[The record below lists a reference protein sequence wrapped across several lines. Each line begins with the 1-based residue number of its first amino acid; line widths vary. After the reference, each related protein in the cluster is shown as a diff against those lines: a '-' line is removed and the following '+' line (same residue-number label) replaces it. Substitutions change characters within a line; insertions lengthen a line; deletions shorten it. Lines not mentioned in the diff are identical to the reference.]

1 MLRFVKGSLRQLSC
15 SWIWLRLWRESGSYK
30 ICFARF
36 LQGIV
41 KATQQKDYNAVKRL
55 QYLLTHSF
63 YAKALAVKRV
73 VTNDGRKTPGV
84 DGVLWNTPAKKM
96 KAVLSLTDKGYRA
109 RPLRRVYIEKKDKKK
124 KRPLGIPTMYDRAMQ
139 ALYALAL
146 EPVAE
151 TTADGKSFGFRKG
164 RCAQDA
170 CEYLFNALSRKH
182 ISPKW
187 VLEGDIKGC
196 FDHISHDWL
205 LANIPMDK
213 NILKQFLKAGF
224 IYQRELFPT
233 EEGTPQ
239 GGIISPILANMTLD
253 GIEKKLVERFH
264 TNALGKVDSRFK
276 NAHKVNFVRYADD
289 FVVTA
294 ATPELA
300 LEAKELI
307 REFLAERGLELS
319 DEKTVVTNIDDGF
332 DFLGWNFR
340 KYNEKLIIKPSKKA
354 VKAIVSNISDTILR
368 RGKAWQQDVLIMKLN
383 EQIRG
388 WTNYHQSVCAS
399 DAFAHLDYVLYE
411 LLWRWAKRRHPKKN
425 KWWISMRYWHRVGNR
440 NWVFSTENKEL
451 IRVDSTAIVRHTKI
465 KATANPFLDEAYVF
479 RYTTLR
485 GEHRSVY
492 AKELSE
498 LRKKEVKIRR
508 AIEDG
513 LDPDRAERITL
524 NELFD
529 EYISQ
534 KYDLKQS
541 TMTNYKY
548 MYNHYVRDGFGK
560 LRISKIKYSDIK
572 KFYYSLILEKGF
584 KPNSMEIVHTLL
596 HPTFTMAV
604 RDGLLRLNPTEGV
617 MAEIKKSHCWEKTKR
632 HALTVAEQR
641 AFTNYIA
648 NSEEYRGWFPLF
660 TVMLGTGCRIGE
672 VLGLRWQDVDFKNR
686 TISINHNLVYRV
698 QEDGTCTNHVNS
710 PKTKAGIRIIPMI
723 DEVFDAFLEEYQ
735 YQKVI
740 GFCTD
745 EIDGYSGFV
754 FCTGDG
760 KVYLPN
766 AINRTIRSICADYNK
781 EEESKAKEENRDP
794 VFLPK
799 FSCHIL
805 RHTFCTRFC
814 ENETNLKVIQE
825 IMGHA
830 DISTTMDV
838 YAEATQEKKKESM
851 TSLQSALLVR

>member
-1 MLRFVKGSLRQLSC
+1 MAAT
-15 SWIWLRLWRESGSYK
+15 RL
-30 ICFARF
+30 I
-36 LQGIV
+36 
-41 KATQQKDYNAVKRL
+41 
-55 QYLLTHSF
+55 
-63 YAKALAVKRV
+63 ALHK
-73 VTNDGRKTPGV
+73 NK
-84 DGVLWNTPAKKM
+84 
-96 KAVLSLTDKGYRA
+96 
-109 RPLRRVYIEKKDKKK
+109 
-124 KRPLGIPTMYDRAMQ
+124 
-139 ALYALAL
+139 
-146 EPVAE
+146 
-151 TTADGKSFGFRKG
+151 GKSVAACLKSRTDYVQNPDKTEHGELISSYECSPLTVDEEFMLSKRQYELVTG
-164 RCAQDA
+164 RRQKSDVIAYQIRQSFKPGEITA
-170 CEYLFNALSRKH
+170 E
-182 ISPKW
+182 
-187 VLEGDIKGC
+187 E
-196 FDHISHDWL
+196 
-205 LANIPMDK
+205 AN
-213 NILKQFLKAGF
+213 
-224 IYQRELFPT
+224 
-233 EEGTPQ
+233 
-239 GGIISPILANMTLD
+239 
-253 GIEKKLVERFH
+253 
-264 TNALGKVDSRFK
+264 KVG
-276 NAHKVNFVRYADD
+276 Y
-289 FVVTA
+289 
-294 ATPELA
+294 ELA
-300 LEAKELI
+300 MRFTK
-307 REFLAERGLELS
+307 
-319 DEKTVVTNIDDGF
+319 
-332 DFLGWNFR
+332 
-340 KYNEKLIIKPSKKA
+340 
-354 VKAIVSNISDTILR
+354 
-368 RGKAWQQDVLIMKLN
+368 GK
-383 EQIRG
+383 
-388 WTNYHQSVCAS
+388 
-399 DAFAHLDYVLYE
+399 
-411 LLWRWAKRRHPKKN
+411 
-425 KWWISMRYWHRVGNR
+425 
-440 NWVFSTENKEL
+440 
-451 IRVDSTAIVRHTKI
+451 
-465 KATANPFLDEAYVF
+465 
-479 RYTTLR
+479 
-485 GEHRSVY
+485 
-492 AKELSE
+492 
-498 LRKKEVKIRR
+498 
-508 AIEDG
+508 
-513 LDPDRAERITL
+513 
-524 NELFD
+524 
-529 EYISQ
+529 
-534 KYDLKQS
+534 
-541 TMTNYKY
+541 
-548 MYNHYVRDGFGK
+548 YNHYVRDGFGK

-794 VFLPK
+794 VLLPK

-851 TSLQSALLVR
+851 ASLQSALLVR

>member
-1 MLRFVKGSLRQLSC
+1 MATRKDSRGYSLKKG
-15 SWIWLRLWRESGSYK
+15 ESQRK
-30 ICFARF
+30 
-36 LQGIV
+36 
-41 KATQQKDYNAVKRL
+41 
-55 QYLLTHSF
+55 
-63 YAKALAVKRV
+63 
-73 VTNDGRKTPGV
+73 DGR
-84 DGVLWNTPAKKM
+84 
-96 KAVLSLTDKGYRA
+96 
-109 RPLRRVYIEKKDKKK
+109 
-124 KRPLGIPTMYDRAMQ
+124 
-139 ALYALAL
+139 
-146 EPVAE
+146 
-151 TTADGKSFGFRKG
+151 
-164 RCAQDA
+164 
-170 CEYLFNALSRKH
+170 
-182 ISPKW
+182 
-187 VLEGDIKGC
+187 
-196 FDHISHDWL
+196 
-205 LANIPMDK
+205 
-213 NILKQFLKAGF
+213 
-224 IYQRELFPT
+224 
-233 EEGTPQ
+233 
-239 GGIISPILANMTLD
+239 
-253 GIEKKLVERFH
+253 
-264 TNALGKVDSRFK
+264 
-276 NAHKVNFVRYADD
+276 
-289 FVVTA
+289 
-294 ATPELA
+294 
-300 LEAKELI
+300 
-307 REFLAERGLELS
+307 
-319 DEKTVVTNIDDGF
+319 
-332 DFLGWNFR
+332 
-340 KYNEKLIIKPSKKA
+340 
-354 VKAIVSNISDTILR
+354 
-368 RGKAWQQDVLIMKLN
+368 
-383 EQIRG
+383 
-388 WTNYHQSVCAS
+388 
-399 DAFAHLDYVLYE
+399 
-411 LLWRWAKRRHPKKN
+411 
-425 KWWISMRYWHRVGNR
+425 
-440 NWVFSTENKEL
+440 
-451 IRVDSTAIVRHTKI
+451 
-465 KATANPFLDEAYVF
+465 YVF

-548 MYNHYVRDGFGK
+548 MYNHYVRDSFGK

-794 VFLPK
+794 VLLPK

>member
-1 MLRFVKGSLRQLSC
+1 MPKNDLNVTLKG
-15 SWIWLRLWRESGSYK
+15 
-30 ICFARF
+30 
-36 LQGIV
+36 
-41 KATQQKDYNAVKRL
+41 
-55 QYLLTHSF
+55 
-63 YAKALAVKRV
+63 
-73 VTNDGRKTPGV
+73 
-84 DGVLWNTPAKKM
+84 
-96 KAVLSLTDKGYRA
+96 
-109 RPLRRVYIEKKDKKK
+109 
-124 KRPLGIPTMYDRAMQ
+124 
-139 ALYALAL
+139 
-146 EPVAE
+146 
-151 TTADGKSFGFRKG
+151 
-164 RCAQDA
+164 
-170 CEYLFNALSRKH
+170 
-182 ISPKW
+182 
-187 VLEGDIKGC
+187 
-196 FDHISHDWL
+196 
-205 LANIPMDK
+205 
-213 NILKQFLKAGF
+213 
-224 IYQRELFPT
+224 
-233 EEGTPQ
+233 
-239 GGIISPILANMTLD
+239 
-253 GIEKKLVERFH
+253 
-264 TNALGKVDSRFK
+264 
-276 NAHKVNFVRYADD
+276 
-289 FVVTA
+289 
-294 ATPELA
+294 
-300 LEAKELI
+300 
-307 REFLAERGLELS
+307 
-319 DEKTVVTNIDDGF
+319 ID
-332 DFLGWNFR
+332 
-340 KYNEKLIIKPSKKA
+340 
-354 VKAIVSNISDTILR
+354 
-368 RGKAWQQDVLIMKLN
+368 
-383 EQIRG
+383 
-388 WTNYHQSVCAS
+388 
-399 DAFAHLDYVLYE
+399 E
-411 LLWRWAKRRHPKKN
+411 LL
-425 KWWISMRYWHRVGNR
+425 
-440 NWVFSTENKEL
+440 FSTEEQRQEEKREQVQQIPIDEL
-451 IRVDSTAIVRHTKI
+451 HPFTNHPFKVVDDDAMTRTVESIAQFGVLAPLIAR
-465 KATANPFLDEAYVF
+465 P
-479 RYTTLR
+479 RP
-485 GEHRSVY
+485 
-492 AKELSE
+492 
-498 LRKKEVKIRR
+498 
-508 AIEDG
+508 DG
-513 LDPDRAERITL
+513 DGYEI
-524 NELFD
+524 
-529 EYISQ
+529 ISGH
-534 KYDLKQS
+534 
-541 TMTNYKY
+541 
-548 MYNHYVRDGFGK
+548 NHYVRDGFGK

-710 PKTKAGIRIIPMI
+710 PKTKAGIRIIPML

-794 VFLPK
+794 VLLPK

>member
-1 MLRFVKGSLRQLSC
+1 MPKNDLNVTLKG
-15 SWIWLRLWRESGSYK
+15 
-30 ICFARF
+30 
-36 LQGIV
+36 
-41 KATQQKDYNAVKRL
+41 
-55 QYLLTHSF
+55 
-63 YAKALAVKRV
+63 
-73 VTNDGRKTPGV
+73 
-84 DGVLWNTPAKKM
+84 
-96 KAVLSLTDKGYRA
+96 
-109 RPLRRVYIEKKDKKK
+109 
-124 KRPLGIPTMYDRAMQ
+124 
-139 ALYALAL
+139 
-146 EPVAE
+146 
-151 TTADGKSFGFRKG
+151 
-164 RCAQDA
+164 
-170 CEYLFNALSRKH
+170 
-182 ISPKW
+182 
-187 VLEGDIKGC
+187 
-196 FDHISHDWL
+196 
-205 LANIPMDK
+205 
-213 NILKQFLKAGF
+213 
-224 IYQRELFPT
+224 
-233 EEGTPQ
+233 
-239 GGIISPILANMTLD
+239 
-253 GIEKKLVERFH
+253 
-264 TNALGKVDSRFK
+264 
-276 NAHKVNFVRYADD
+276 
-289 FVVTA
+289 
-294 ATPELA
+294 
-300 LEAKELI
+300 
-307 REFLAERGLELS
+307 
-319 DEKTVVTNIDDGF
+319 ID
-332 DFLGWNFR
+332 
-340 KYNEKLIIKPSKKA
+340 
-354 VKAIVSNISDTILR
+354 
-368 RGKAWQQDVLIMKLN
+368 
-383 EQIRG
+383 
-388 WTNYHQSVCAS
+388 
-399 DAFAHLDYVLYE
+399 E
-411 LLWRWAKRRHPKKN
+411 LL
-425 KWWISMRYWHRVGNR
+425 
-440 NWVFSTENKEL
+440 FSTEEQRQEEKREQVQQIPIDEL
-451 IRVDSTAIVRHTKI
+451 HPFTNHPFKVVDDDAMTRTVESIAQFGVLAPLIAR
-465 KATANPFLDEAYVF
+465 P
-479 RYTTLR
+479 RP
-485 GEHRSVY
+485 
-492 AKELSE
+492 
-498 LRKKEVKIRR
+498 
-508 AIEDG
+508 DG
-513 LDPDRAERITL
+513 DGYEI
-524 NELFD
+524 
-529 EYISQ
+529 ISGH
-534 KYDLKQS
+534 
-541 TMTNYKY
+541 
-548 MYNHYVRDGFGK
+548 NHYVRDGFGK

-794 VFLPK
+794 VLLPK

-825 IMGHA
+825 IMGQA
-830 DISTTMDV
+830 DSSTTMDV

>member
-1 MLRFVKGSLRQLSC
+1 MATRKDSRGYSLKKG
-15 SWIWLRLWRESGSYK
+15 ESQRK
-30 ICFARF
+30 
-36 LQGIV
+36 
-41 KATQQKDYNAVKRL
+41 
-55 QYLLTHSF
+55 
-63 YAKALAVKRV
+63 
-73 VTNDGRKTPGV
+73 DGR
-84 DGVLWNTPAKKM
+84 
-96 KAVLSLTDKGYRA
+96 
-109 RPLRRVYIEKKDKKK
+109 
-124 KRPLGIPTMYDRAMQ
+124 
-139 ALYALAL
+139 
-146 EPVAE
+146 
-151 TTADGKSFGFRKG
+151 
-164 RCAQDA
+164 
-170 CEYLFNALSRKH
+170 
-182 ISPKW
+182 
-187 VLEGDIKGC
+187 
-196 FDHISHDWL
+196 
-205 LANIPMDK
+205 
-213 NILKQFLKAGF
+213 
-224 IYQRELFPT
+224 
-233 EEGTPQ
+233 
-239 GGIISPILANMTLD
+239 
-253 GIEKKLVERFH
+253 
-264 TNALGKVDSRFK
+264 
-276 NAHKVNFVRYADD
+276 
-289 FVVTA
+289 
-294 ATPELA
+294 
-300 LEAKELI
+300 
-307 REFLAERGLELS
+307 
-319 DEKTVVTNIDDGF
+319 
-332 DFLGWNFR
+332 
-340 KYNEKLIIKPSKKA
+340 
-354 VKAIVSNISDTILR
+354 
-368 RGKAWQQDVLIMKLN
+368 
-383 EQIRG
+383 
-388 WTNYHQSVCAS
+388 
-399 DAFAHLDYVLYE
+399 
-411 LLWRWAKRRHPKKN
+411 
-425 KWWISMRYWHRVGNR
+425 
-440 NWVFSTENKEL
+440 
-451 IRVDSTAIVRHTKI
+451 
-465 KATANPFLDEAYVF
+465 YVF

-548 MYNHYVRDGFGK
+548 MYNHHVRDGFGK

-794 VFLPK
+794 VLLPK

>member
-1 MLRFVKGSLRQLSC
+1 MATRKDSRGYSLKKG
-15 SWIWLRLWRESGSYK
+15 ESQRK
-30 ICFARF
+30 
-36 LQGIV
+36 
-41 KATQQKDYNAVKRL
+41 
-55 QYLLTHSF
+55 
-63 YAKALAVKRV
+63 
-73 VTNDGRKTPGV
+73 DGR
-84 DGVLWNTPAKKM
+84 
-96 KAVLSLTDKGYRA
+96 
-109 RPLRRVYIEKKDKKK
+109 
-124 KRPLGIPTMYDRAMQ
+124 
-139 ALYALAL
+139 
-146 EPVAE
+146 
-151 TTADGKSFGFRKG
+151 
-164 RCAQDA
+164 
-170 CEYLFNALSRKH
+170 
-182 ISPKW
+182 
-187 VLEGDIKGC
+187 
-196 FDHISHDWL
+196 
-205 LANIPMDK
+205 
-213 NILKQFLKAGF
+213 
-224 IYQRELFPT
+224 
-233 EEGTPQ
+233 
-239 GGIISPILANMTLD
+239 
-253 GIEKKLVERFH
+253 
-264 TNALGKVDSRFK
+264 
-276 NAHKVNFVRYADD
+276 
-289 FVVTA
+289 
-294 ATPELA
+294 
-300 LEAKELI
+300 
-307 REFLAERGLELS
+307 
-319 DEKTVVTNIDDGF
+319 
-332 DFLGWNFR
+332 
-340 KYNEKLIIKPSKKA
+340 
-354 VKAIVSNISDTILR
+354 
-368 RGKAWQQDVLIMKLN
+368 
-383 EQIRG
+383 
-388 WTNYHQSVCAS
+388 
-399 DAFAHLDYVLYE
+399 
-411 LLWRWAKRRHPKKN
+411 
-425 KWWISMRYWHRVGNR
+425 
-440 NWVFSTENKEL
+440 
-451 IRVDSTAIVRHTKI
+451 
-465 KATANPFLDEAYVF
+465 YVF

-548 MYNHYVRDGFGK
+548 MYNHYVRDCFGK
-560 LRISKIKYSDIK
+560 LRISKIKYSD
-572 KFYYSLILEKGF
+572 
-584 KPNSMEIVHTLL
+584 
-596 HPTFTMAV
+596 
-604 RDGLLRLNPTEGV
+604 
-617 MAEIKKSHCWEKTKR
+617 
-632 HALTVAEQR
+632 
-641 AFTNYIA
+641 
-648 NSEEYRGWFPLF
+648 
-660 TVMLGTGCRIGE
+660 
-672 VLGLRWQDVDFKNR
+672 
-686 TISINHNLVYRV
+686 INHNLVYRV

-794 VFLPK
+794 VLLPK

>member
-1 MLRFVKGSLRQLSC
+1 MPKNDLNVTLKG
-15 SWIWLRLWRESGSYK
+15 
-30 ICFARF
+30 
-36 LQGIV
+36 
-41 KATQQKDYNAVKRL
+41 
-55 QYLLTHSF
+55 
-63 YAKALAVKRV
+63 
-73 VTNDGRKTPGV
+73 
-84 DGVLWNTPAKKM
+84 
-96 KAVLSLTDKGYRA
+96 
-109 RPLRRVYIEKKDKKK
+109 
-124 KRPLGIPTMYDRAMQ
+124 
-139 ALYALAL
+139 
-146 EPVAE
+146 
-151 TTADGKSFGFRKG
+151 
-164 RCAQDA
+164 
-170 CEYLFNALSRKH
+170 
-182 ISPKW
+182 
-187 VLEGDIKGC
+187 
-196 FDHISHDWL
+196 
-205 LANIPMDK
+205 
-213 NILKQFLKAGF
+213 
-224 IYQRELFPT
+224 
-233 EEGTPQ
+233 
-239 GGIISPILANMTLD
+239 
-253 GIEKKLVERFH
+253 
-264 TNALGKVDSRFK
+264 
-276 NAHKVNFVRYADD
+276 
-289 FVVTA
+289 
-294 ATPELA
+294 
-300 LEAKELI
+300 
-307 REFLAERGLELS
+307 
-319 DEKTVVTNIDDGF
+319 ID
-332 DFLGWNFR
+332 
-340 KYNEKLIIKPSKKA
+340 
-354 VKAIVSNISDTILR
+354 
-368 RGKAWQQDVLIMKLN
+368 
-383 EQIRG
+383 
-388 WTNYHQSVCAS
+388 
-399 DAFAHLDYVLYE
+399 E
-411 LLWRWAKRRHPKKN
+411 LL
-425 KWWISMRYWHRVGNR
+425 
-440 NWVFSTENKEL
+440 FSTEEQRQEEKREQVQQIPIDEL
-451 IRVDSTAIVRHTKI
+451 HPFTNHPFKVVDDDAMTRTVESIAQFGVLAPLIAR
-465 KATANPFLDEAYVF
+465 P
-479 RYTTLR
+479 RP
-485 GEHRSVY
+485 
-492 AKELSE
+492 
-498 LRKKEVKIRR
+498 
-508 AIEDG
+508 DG
-513 LDPDRAERITL
+513 DGYEI
-524 NELFD
+524 
-529 EYISQ
+529 ISGH
-534 KYDLKQS
+534 
-541 TMTNYKY
+541 
-548 MYNHYVRDGFGK
+548 NHYVRDGFGK

-617 MAEIKKSHCWEKTKR
+617 MSEIKKSHCWEKTKR

-710 PKTKAGIRIIPMI
+710 PKTKAGIRIIPML

-794 VFLPK
+794 VLLPK

>member
-1 MLRFVKGSLRQLSC
+1 MPKNDLNVTLKG
-15 SWIWLRLWRESGSYK
+15 
-30 ICFARF
+30 
-36 LQGIV
+36 
-41 KATQQKDYNAVKRL
+41 
-55 QYLLTHSF
+55 
-63 YAKALAVKRV
+63 
-73 VTNDGRKTPGV
+73 
-84 DGVLWNTPAKKM
+84 
-96 KAVLSLTDKGYRA
+96 
-109 RPLRRVYIEKKDKKK
+109 
-124 KRPLGIPTMYDRAMQ
+124 
-139 ALYALAL
+139 
-146 EPVAE
+146 
-151 TTADGKSFGFRKG
+151 
-164 RCAQDA
+164 
-170 CEYLFNALSRKH
+170 
-182 ISPKW
+182 
-187 VLEGDIKGC
+187 
-196 FDHISHDWL
+196 
-205 LANIPMDK
+205 
-213 NILKQFLKAGF
+213 
-224 IYQRELFPT
+224 
-233 EEGTPQ
+233 
-239 GGIISPILANMTLD
+239 
-253 GIEKKLVERFH
+253 
-264 TNALGKVDSRFK
+264 
-276 NAHKVNFVRYADD
+276 
-289 FVVTA
+289 
-294 ATPELA
+294 
-300 LEAKELI
+300 
-307 REFLAERGLELS
+307 
-319 DEKTVVTNIDDGF
+319 ID
-332 DFLGWNFR
+332 
-340 KYNEKLIIKPSKKA
+340 
-354 VKAIVSNISDTILR
+354 
-368 RGKAWQQDVLIMKLN
+368 
-383 EQIRG
+383 
-388 WTNYHQSVCAS
+388 
-399 DAFAHLDYVLYE
+399 E
-411 LLWRWAKRRHPKKN
+411 LL
-425 KWWISMRYWHRVGNR
+425 
-440 NWVFSTENKEL
+440 FSTEEQRQEEKREQVQQIPIDEL
-451 IRVDSTAIVRHTKI
+451 HPFTNHPFKVVDDDAMTRTVESIAQFGVLAPLIAR
-465 KATANPFLDEAYVF
+465 P
-479 RYTTLR
+479 RP
-485 GEHRSVY
+485 
-492 AKELSE
+492 
-498 LRKKEVKIRR
+498 
-508 AIEDG
+508 DG
-513 LDPDRAERITL
+513 DGYEI
-524 NELFD
+524 
-529 EYISQ
+529 ISGH
-534 KYDLKQS
+534 
-541 TMTNYKY
+541 
-548 MYNHYVRDGFGK
+548 NHYVRDGFGK

-617 MAEIKKSHCWEKTKR
+617 MSEIKKSHCWEKTKR

-794 VFLPK
+794 VLLPK